1 MKIVIQLLLWV
12 VIGFLGYLTFN
23 AVYEPIQFNKV
34 RDARYP
40 KVIEKLK
47 DIRQAQLAHKQVIG
61 RYSGDWD
68 SLVKFIDTAEF
79 VVTQRRDTTVLDEEY
94 RATYGVDEYKSETI
108 IDTLGYTPVKDSIYK
123 GSDRYKTMMNVPFTD
138 GKKFEIEAGKIYKNE
153 SYIPVFEV
161 KIDKADVLADQD
173 EHLVNQEKKMLSV
186 DNVRGEYIQVGS
198 MTEVNT
204 NGNWPKV
211 YGKSDK

>member
-1 MKIVIQLLLWV
+1 MKLVIQLLLWA

-23 AVYEPIQFNKV
+23 AVYEPIQFNKL

-40 KVIEKLK
+40 KVIDKLK
-47 DIRQAQLAHKQVIG
+47 DIRKAELAHKQVTG
-61 RYSGDWD
+61 RFTGDFD

-94 RATYGVDEYKSETI
+94 KKNFGVDAYKSEVI
-108 IDTLGYTPVKDSIYK
+108 IDTLGYTPIKDSLFK
-123 GSDRYKTMMNVPFTD
+123 GSDRYKKMMYIPFTD
-138 GKKFEIEAGKIYKNE
+138 NQKFSLKSGKIYKND
-153 SYIPVFEV
+153 SYIPVFEAKV
-161 KIDKADVLADQD
+161 DKAVILEGQD
-173 EHLVNQEKKMLSV
+173 KHLIKQEKQALTV

-198 MTEVNT
+198 MREVNT

-211 YGKSDK
+211 YGSNDK

>member
-12 VIGFLGYLTFN
+12 VIGFLGYFTFN

-47 DIRQAQLAHKQVIG
+47 DIRKAELAHKQVTG
-61 RYSGDWD
+61 TFSGDWD
-68 SLVKFIDTAEF
+68 GLVRFIDTAEF

-94 RATYGVDEYKSETI
+94 KATYGVDEYKSITLV
-108 IDTLGYTPVKDSIYK
+108 DTLGYTPVKDSLFK
-123 GSDRYKTMMNVPFTD
+123 GSNRYTTMMNVPFTD
-138 GKKFEIEAGKIYKNE
+138 GQKFELDAGEITKND
-153 SYIPVFEV
+153 SKIPVFEV
-161 KIDKADVLADQD
+161 KVDKADILSDQD
-173 EHLVNQEKKMLSV
+173 EHLVNQEKQVLSV

-211 YGKSDK
+211 YGSNDD